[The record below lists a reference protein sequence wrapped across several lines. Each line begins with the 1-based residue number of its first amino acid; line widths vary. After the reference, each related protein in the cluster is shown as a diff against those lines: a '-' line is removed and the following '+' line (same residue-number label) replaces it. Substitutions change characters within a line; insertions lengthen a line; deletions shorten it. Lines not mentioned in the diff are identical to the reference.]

1 MMGYVQTI
9 QRTGLKKY
17 VSDKQPK
24 CRTCYSNIPK
34 YETTREVWKF
44 RLKTRKEVLA
54 FMSDKTDLICGR
66 ISYDY
71 PVISCGIDPGVD
83 WNDKRA
89 VYIKL
94 WDGKTYIDDNFCCKK
109 CAIRWGYAWAYY
121 IDSAV
126 NNLQLDG
133 GV

>member
-1 MMGYVQTI
+1 MGYAQTI

-24 CRTCYSNIPK
+24 CRTCYGNISK
-34 YETTREVWKF
+34 YETKREVWKF

-54 FMSDKTDLICGR
+54 FMSGKTDLICGR

-71 PVISCGIDPGVD
+71 PVVFPGGVN
-83 WNDKRA
+83 WEDKRA

-94 WDGKTYIDDNFCCKK
+94 WDGKTYIDGTFCCKK

-121 IDSAV
+121 IDSAI

-133 GV
+133 GA